1 MYQEETIFELKY
13 VELEFSMHQ
22 EETIFVNHMSRSWV
36 DLLFVNMVLK
46 LKLLNEKVEKDLEL
60 ENL

>member
-1 MYQEETIFELKY
+1 
-13 VELEFSMHQ
+13 MHQ

-46 LKLLNEKVEKDLEL
+46 LKLLNEKIEKDLEL
-60 ENL
+60 ENI